1 VRKTLNETLTRY
13 RYVLFSIIALALAAA
28 VGYGLAHRPPPVTL
42 IVLPP
47 QPTSLP
53 TPTPTA
59 APLCCH
65 VTGQVIAPGVYTLSP
80 GAEVQDAIQAAGGA
94 SVDADLER
102 LNLAAVVQDHQQI
115 VVPRRSTDSNALDG
129 PSAGL
134 VNINT
139 AGSETLQTLPGI
151 GPALAGRII
160 DYRDAHGPFV
170 AVEDLLNVK
179 GIGEVTLEKLRP
191 LISVGP

>member
-1 VRKTLNETLTRY
+1 MLT
-13 RYVLFSIIALALAAA
+13 
-28 VGYGLAHRPPPVTL
+28 
-42 IVLPP
+42 VLPP
-47 QPTSLP
+47 RPTSLP
-53 TPTPTA
+53 TPIPTA

-65 VTGQVIAPGVYTLSP
+65 VTGRVNAPGVYILSP

-94 SVDADLER
+94 SVDADLEW

-115 VVPRRSTDSNALDG
+115 VVPRRSTDSKALDR

-139 AGSETLQTLPGI
+139 ADSETLQTLPGI

-170 AVEDLLNVK
+170 ALEDLLNVK

-191 LISVGP
+191 LISVRP

>member
-1 VRKTLNETLTRY
+1 
-13 RYVLFSIIALALAAA
+13 
-28 VGYGLAHRPPPVTL
+28 
-42 IVLPP
+42 
-47 QPTSLP
+47 
-53 TPTPTA
+53 
-59 APLCCH
+59 
-65 VTGQVIAPGVYTLSP
+65 
-80 GAEVQDAIQAAGGA
+80 
-94 SVDADLER
+94 
-102 LNLAAVVQDHQQI
+102 

>member
-1 VRKTLNETLTRY
+1 MNEALTRY

-53 TPTPTA
+53 TPMPTA

-115 VVPRRSTDSNALDG
+115 VVPRRRTDSNALDG